1 MVKVSPHLR
10 MDLTDV
16 ESMNTV
22 EFCFKHI
29 NGSCI
34 KTAQTAETRIL
45 IYFVLVLAT
54 LITLAGNL
62 VVIISISH
70 FKQLHSPSNMLVFSL
85 AVADFLV
92 GLCVMPF
99 SMVTLIETCWHYG
112 DLLCKFHFGLD
123 FLLCTVSIFLLV
135 FIAVNNY
142 YAVCDPL
149 RYPNKI
155 TIQVAWIFIT
165 IAWLAPGFYTFGTI
179 YNAATDERSEPS
191 CIGQCYLYFNK
202 ILTLMDFLTFFIPCL
217 IMVGIYA
224 KIFLVARRQVR
235 KIKNMENMFRT
246 KEEQSVK
253 ASRNREHKAMKT
265 LALVMGI
272 FLFCWLPYRTDMII
286 EEFSDITV
294 PVNVFDAVSW
304 LGYLNS
310 SVNPFIY
317 AFFFP
322 WFRKAFKL
330 IFTGEI
336 FASNSSS
343 IQLYGE

>member
-1 MVKVSPHLR
+1 

-16 ESMNTV
+16 VSMNTV
-22 EFCFKHI
+22 DFCFNHI

-34 KTAQTAETRIL
+34 KTAQTAETRTL

-54 LITLAGNL
+54 FITLAGNF

-99 SMVTLIETCWHYG
+99 SMVTLVETCWYYG
-112 DLLCKFHFGLD
+112 DFFCKFHFGLD
-123 FLLCTVSIFLLV
+123 FLLCTVSTFHLG

-155 TIQVAWIFIT
+155 TIQVAWIFIA
-165 IAWLAPGFYTFGTI
+165 IAWLATGCYTVGLI
-179 YNAATDERSEPS
+179 YTAATDERSDLS
-191 CIGQCYLYFNK
+191 CIGQCYIYFNK
-202 ILTLMDFLTFFIPCL
+202 ILTLMDSMTFFIPCL
-217 IMVGIYA
+217 IMVVVYA

-235 KIKNMENMFRT
+235 MIQSMEDMFRT
-246 KEEQSVK
+246 KEEKTSK
-253 ASRNREHKAMKT
+253 ASRNRDHKAVKT

-272 FLFCWLPYRTDMII
+272 FLFCWLPYYTDTII
-286 EEFSDITV
+286 EEFSDIII
-294 PVNVFDAVSW
+294 PLSVFDAVSW
-304 LGYLNS
+304 ALRVEL
-310 SVNPFIY
+310 SV
-317 AFFFP
+317 
-322 WFRKAFKL
+322 K
-330 IFTGEI
+330 E
-336 FASNSSS
+336 
-343 IQLYGE
+343 E